1 MWRRAVKETTTT
13 EEQQIIRRKSERYH
27 ELFDNGVYAFYI
39 LPLYWG
45 SIPGTHLLKHWLLY
59 SFPIRFVSR
68 KPQHLEVWG
77 AEGISAM
84 WPAQGTNGR

>member
-1 MWRRAVKETTTT
+1 MA
-13 EEQQIIRRKSERYH
+13 EEHRILRGKNERYH

-39 LPLYWG
+39 LPLYWV
-45 SIPGTHLLKHWLLY
+45 SILETHLLKHWLLY
-59 SFPIRFVSR
+59 SFPIHFASR

-84 WPAQGTNGR
+84 